1 MLSSTWQSA
10 FLAPGEGKFTVPDD
24 REVVGKILTDT
35 SLWIFA
41 CCYFCRLNSLN
52 VCGFCWFEL
61 FFHIRLAILS
71 FYILYVLLFLC
82 TV

>member
-35 SLWIFA
+35 SLWIVV
-41 CCYFCRLNSLN
+41 CCCFFCMQAEFPKC
-52 VCGFCWFEL
+52 VQ
-61 FFHIRLAILS
+61 IL
-71 FYILYVLLFLC
+71 LV
-82 TV
+82 